1 MNDEIDINDKI
12 SASESDKKAAEPSFN
27 DYCTGVYPHSVDDKY
42 RIKIPAEARSF
53 IKGTFRLA
61 RAKDQAIA
69 VYSGVQCERIFTSL
83 MSRKKAVNSN
93 AELTPQ
99 QKTLAIRSIN
109 RMFSSFTKEIE
120 EDSQGRFVLPQSL
133 MDWAGITKKC
143 SVYTVGVGA
152 HFEIWNAATYDGA
165 LNNDEYAEGLEVAG
179 IYDLDME

>member
-1 MNDEIDINDKI
+1 VDDEFDK
-12 SASESDKKAAEPSFN
+12 SGDVLTAESESAAAEPSSV

-53 IKGTFRLA
+53 IKGSFRLA

-69 VYSGVQCERIFTSL
+69 IYSGEQCEKIFTSL

-93 AELTPQ
+93 AELTPK
-99 QKTLAIRSIN
+99 QKTLAIRAIN

-120 EDSQGRFVLPQSL
+120 EDAQGRFVLPQSL

-152 HFEIWNAATYDGA
+152 HFEIWNAAAYDGA